1 MPRSRA
7 RKSETA
13 ISTTTLPRHVVV
25 VGSGVVGLS
34 CAQALLERG
43 CRVTVVERGGPER
56 DSCSLGNAGYIS
68 PSHVFPL
75 ASPGIVK
82 KALGW
87 MGDPESPF
95 YVRPRLDPDFLA
107 WSWRFWRAA
116 TPARARAAGPT
127 IQALTMQSRELFVQ
141 MAERAGNEFE
151 LVTEGCLNLTQTE
164 RGLAEEV
171 KVAERVRELGQPA
184 EILDAKGVAA
194 LEPDLT
200 LNVIGGIYYPLDAH
214 LTPHRFVAALERW
227 VREAGAAFVW
237 NAEIHGWRREGR
249 VVRAALTPQGE
260 IEADAFVLAAGSW
273 TGLLAKGLGVSL
285 PMQPGKGYSM
295 TIPRPR
301 ERMRRSVL
309 LHEARVALTPMGSAL
324 RVGGTMELTGH
335 DRSINPPRLR
345 GIQKSLRSYLPAFSE
360 AEFAAVEPWCGLR
373 PCTPDGLPY
382 VGLIARYDNLSVA
395 AGHAMMGLSMAP
407 ATGCLLAQL
416 MTGEPPTIDP
426 TLLRPDRY
434 A

>member
-1 MPRSRA
+1 M
-7 RKSETA
+7 T
-13 ISTTTLPRHVVV
+13 PRHVVV

-43 CRVTVVERGGPER
+43 CRVTVVERGGPDR
-56 DSCSLGNAGYIS
+56 DSCSLGNAGYVS
-68 PSHVFPL
+68 PSHVIPL
-75 ASPGIVK
+75 AAPGIVK

-87 MGDPESPF
+87 LGDPESPF
-95 YVRPRLDPDFLA
+95 YVHPRLDPDFVAL
-107 WSWRFWRAA
+107 SWRFWRAA

-127 IQALTMQSRELFVQ
+127 IQALTMLSREIFVA
-141 MAERAGNEFE
+141 MAARAGNDFE
-151 LVTEGCLNLTQTE
+151 LVTEGCLNLARTE
-164 RGLAEEV
+164 TGLAEESR
-171 KVAERVRELGQPA
+171 VAARARELGQPA

-200 LNVIGGIYYPLDAH
+200 LDVIGGVFYPLDAH
-214 LTPHRFVAALERW
+214 LTPQRFVATLERW
-227 VREAGAAFVW
+227 VREAGAAFAW
-237 NAEIHGWRREGR
+237 NAEIRGWRREGR
-249 VVRAALTPQGE
+249 VVRAARPAAGE

-273 TGLLAKGLGVSL
+273 TGLLAKDLGITL
-285 PMQPGKGYSM
+285 PMEPGKGYSM

-309 LHEARVALTPMGSAL
+309 LHEARVALTPMGQEL

-335 DRSINPPRLR
+335 DLSISPPRLR
-345 GIQKSLRSYLPAFSE
+345 GIQKSLRQYLPAFGE
-360 AEFAAVEPWCGLR
+360 ADFAGVTPWCGLR

-382 VGLIARYDNLSVA
+382 VGPIARYENLAVA

-407 ATGCLLAQL
+407 ATGRLLAQL
-416 MTGEPPTIDP
+416 LTGEPPALDP